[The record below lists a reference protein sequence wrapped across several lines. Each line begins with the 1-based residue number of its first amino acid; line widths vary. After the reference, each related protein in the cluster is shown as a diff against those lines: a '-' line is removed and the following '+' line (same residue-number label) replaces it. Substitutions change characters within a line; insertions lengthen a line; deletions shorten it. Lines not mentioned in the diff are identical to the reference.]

1 MSLRGKSIFVGS
13 ISLFVFALLRCF
25 VPLRN
30 IAFFAA
36 ACTVF
41 VIAAVLFYIISGRLK
56 PEWSDK
62 AEKIWCVLPVGA
74 LIIWMIL
81 FYINET
87 NVEQALNADELI
99 RRTFPFPLWITLML
113 GGTVVCLFLLKR
125 SSTEKVYGINKIVR
139 VVITVLFT
147 IGTSVQFY
155 APNIFQDVQGGTYH
169 SHAYTNSIIN
179 ACWLIPYSHHM
190 ESLYGHYA
198 ILYMPVLKAMHR
210 FLHVDYL
217 TGIWIV
223 TAVIAGVSILLFAY
237 ILNYFAKSNVIYYLG
252 LFAIGEEY
260 FMLMQ
265 GGVYMQVHPHRMIF
279 PVAVAALALL
289 EHRKQKRY
297 RVLSVILL
305 TLSFVWSTEVGIVT
319 MLAYAAYSWAWYTM
333 DGEKFSVRKAGLL
346 FREGAIYVL
355 LPFAL
360 AYGVI
365 NGYNLLAGGSI
376 LNFKEFMFPLISD
389 RGYIDSIELPL
400 PDVTHTWIGSA
411 VLFLAITVMSLFY
424 LLLPKK
430 GEEKGE
436 KPYYFLLGIMCLGLM
451 LYYINRPVEG
461 CMFIVMFLML
471 IIQAIILQKSQ
482 KVYLEWKESKEAL
495 FARPQRFLFL
505 SLRIITTFILFIM
518 AFDSLYSMPSAWKKS
533 AETIWKRDELVEFA
547 EYIWIQIPPNAK
559 SFGEGV
565 PELMALIDRDT
576 HLHTTEWSYR
586 NTPLDTMEL
595 VRKDLE
601 DEEWFFCS
609 TASLYYMQCE
619 YPGLTDHFYL
629 HETFEYNGAEFAF
642 FRKTEG

>member
-125 SSTEKVYGINKIVR
+125 SSTEKVYGINRIVR

-297 RVLSVILL
+297 HVLSVILL

-333 DGEKFSVRKAGLL
+333 DGEKFSARKAGLL

>member
-87 NVEQALNADELI
+87 NTEQALNADELI

-125 SSTEKVYGINKIVR
+125 SSTEKVYGINRIVR

-297 RVLSVILL
+297 HVLSVILL

-333 DGEKFSVRKAGLL
+333 DGEKFSARKAGLL

-642 FRKTEG
+642 FRKTEE

>member
-87 NVEQALNADELI
+87 NTEQALNADELI

-297 RVLSVILL
+297 HVLSVILL

-333 DGEKFSVRKAGLL
+333 DGEKFSARKAGLL

-471 IIQAIILQKSQ
+471 IIQAIILQKGQ
-482 KVYLEWKESKEAL
+482 RVYLEWKESKEAL

>member
-297 RVLSVILL
+297 HVLSVILL

>member
-87 NVEQALNADELI
+87 NTEQALNADELI

-125 SSTEKVYGINKIVR
+125 SSTEKVYGINRIVR

-297 RVLSVILL
+297 HVLSVILL

-355 LPFAL
+355 LPFVL

-376 LNFKEFMFPLISD
+376 LNFKEFMFPIISD

>member
-87 NVEQALNADELI
+87 NTEQALNADELI

-297 RVLSVILL
+297 HVLSVILL

>member
-125 SSTEKVYGINKIVR
+125 SSTEKVYGMNRIVR

>member
-87 NVEQALNADELI
+87 NTEQALNADELI

-297 RVLSVILL
+297 HVLSVILL

-482 KVYLEWKESKEAL
+482 KVYLEWKESKETL

>member
-87 NVEQALNADELI
+87 NTEQALNADELI

-125 SSTEKVYGINKIVR
+125 SSTEKVYGINRIVR

-297 RVLSVILL
+297 HVLSVILL

-333 DGEKFSVRKAGLL
+333 DGEKFSARKAGLL

-471 IIQAIILQKSQ
+471 IIQAIILQKGQ
-482 KVYLEWKESKEAL
+482 RVYLEWKESKEAL

>member
-125 SSTEKVYGINKIVR
+125 SSTKKVYGINKIVR

-297 RVLSVILL
+297 HVLSVILL

-471 IIQAIILQKSQ
+471 IIQAIILQKGQ
-482 KVYLEWKESKEAL
+482 RVYLEWKESKEAL

>member
-87 NVEQALNADELI
+87 NTEQALNADELI

-125 SSTEKVYGINKIVR
+125 SSTEKVYGINRIVR

-297 RVLSVILL
+297 HVLSVILL

-333 DGEKFSVRKAGLL
+333 DGEKFSARKAGLL

-411 VLFLAITVMSLFY
+411 VLFLAITVMSLIY

>member
-87 NVEQALNADELI
+87 NTEQALNADELI

-125 SSTEKVYGINKIVR
+125 SSTEKVYGINRIVR

-297 RVLSVILL
+297 HVLSVILL

-333 DGEKFSVRKAGLL
+333 DGEKFSARKAGLL

-586 NTPLDTMEL
+586 NTPLDTMEM

-642 FRKTEG
+642 FRKTEE

>member
-87 NVEQALNADELI
+87 NTEQALNADELI

-297 RVLSVILL
+297 HVLSVILL

-333 DGEKFSVRKAGLL
+333 DGEKFSARKAGLL

-471 IIQAIILQKSQ
+471 IIQAIILQRSQ

>member
-41 VIAAVLFYIISGRLK
+41 MIAAVLFYIISGRLK

-87 NVEQALNADELI
+87 NTEQALNADELI

-147 IGTSVQFY
+147 IGTSVEFY

-279 PVAVAALALL
+279 PVVVAALALL

-297 RVLSVILL
+297 HVLSVILL

-471 IIQAIILQKSQ
+471 IIQAIILQKGQ
-482 KVYLEWKESKEAL
+482 RVYLEWKESKEAL

>member
-1 MSLRGKSIFVGS
+1 M
-13 ISLFVFALLRCF
+13 IS
-25 VPLRN
+25 
-30 IAFFAA
+30 
-36 ACTVF
+36 
-41 VIAAVLFYIISGRLK
+41 FYT
-56 PEWSDK
+56 
-62 AEKIWCVLPVGA
+62 
-74 LIIWMIL
+74 
-81 FYINET
+81 NET
-87 NVEQALNADELI
+87 NTEHALNASELI
-99 RRTFPFPLWITLML
+99 RRTFPFPLWFALMVV
-113 GGTVVCLFLLKR
+113 GTAICLFFLRKKP
-125 SSTEKVYGINKIVR
+125 SEKMQRIKKTTRLI
-139 VVITVLFT
+139 ITILFT
-147 IGTSVQFY
+147 IGTSIQFY
-155 APNIFQDVQGGTYH
+155 APNIFQDIQGGTYH

-179 ACWLIPYSHHM
+179 VCWLTPYSHNM

-198 ILYMPVLKAMHR
+198 VLYMPILKALHR

-237 ILNYFAKSNVIYYLG
+237 VLNYFAKSNVIYYLA

-297 RVLSVILL
+297 HVLSVILL
-305 TLSFVWSTEVGIVT
+305 TLSFVWSTEVGMVT
-319 MLAYAAYSWAWYTM
+319 MLAYTAYSWAWYAM
-333 DGEKFSVRKAGLL
+333 DGERFSIHKVGLL
-346 FREGAIYVL
+346 FRELVIYVL
-355 LPFAL
+355 LPFVL

-365 NGYNLLAGGSI
+365 NRYNLLAGGSI
-376 LNFKEFMFPLISD
+376 LNFEEFMFPLISD

-400 PDVTHTWIGSA
+400 PDVTHAWTGSA
-411 VLFLAITVMSLFY
+411 VLFLGITVMSLLY
-424 LLLPKK
+424 LLLPEK
-430 GEEKGE
+430 GQEKGE
-436 KPYYFLLGIMCLGLM
+436 KPYYFLLGVMCLGLM

-482 KVYLEWKESKEAL
+482 QVYLEWKGSKEAL

-533 AETIWKRDELVEFA
+533 AETIWKRDELAEFA
-547 EYIWIQIPPNAK
+547 EHIWIQIPPDAK

-586 NTPLDTMEL
+586 NTPLDTMEM

-619 YPGLTDHFYL
+619 YPGLTDHFYV
-629 HETFEYNGAEFAF
+629 HEEFEYNGAQFAF
-642 FRKTEG
+642 FRRIEE

>member
-87 NVEQALNADELI
+87 NTEQALNADELI

-125 SSTEKVYGINKIVR
+125 SSTEKVYGMNRIVR

-297 RVLSVILL
+297 HVLSVILL

-333 DGEKFSVRKAGLL
+333 DGEKFSARKAGLL

>member
-87 NVEQALNADELI
+87 NTEQALNADELI

-198 ILYMPVLKAMHR
+198 ILYMLVLKAMHR